1 MVIKVLGSKVNIT
14 CTFIKLV
21 TLSHYSRGDLIFLSL
36 IFKKVKLIILWCLYL
51 IMFILKIYYIMAS
64 KVNYFILFKSQSEL
78 RLFTFYNGEMVNEL
92 SGWVFY
98 FQRLVIWKSWI
109 ISYPYSHVFISW
121 WITTLRSYAW
131 EWKVFNNNGGNMLLD
146 TRWSVNA

>member
-1 MVIKVLGSKVNIT
+1 
-14 CTFIKLV
+14 
-21 TLSHYSRGDLIFLSL
+21 
-36 IFKKVKLIILWCLYL
+36 VKLIILWCLYL
-51 IMFILKIYYIMAS
+51 KIYYMMAS

-92 SGWVFY
+92 RGWVFY

-109 ISYPYSHVFISW
+109 ISYPYFHVLISR

-131 EWKVFNNNGGNMLLD
+131 EWKVLDMAASASQMVSTINKILDLFSTFSDGLTIKIMEGKLKDFDLNVRAQVLNALLQK
-146 TRWSVNA
+146 R